1 MINRSV
7 DACKNEGG
15 GERELTSLFVFTI
28 STLED

>member
-1 MINRSV
+1 MMNHSV
-7 DACKNEGG
+7 DACKKEGG